1 MSDTIRSAVHAQ
13 VEQKIDAGEALES
26 AIGAEREAQARLD
39 DAARATTNARQKALR
54 SGWSES
60 ELRSLGLLSTKSKR
74 SAARRGTK
82 TTTEPSPQPFNQ
94 D

>member
-39 DAARATTNARQKALR
+39 DAVRATTNARQKALR

-60 ELRSLGLLSTKSKR
+60 ELRSLGLLSTKAKR

-82 TTTEPSPQPFNQ
+82 ATTEPSPQPFNQ